1 VPVLA
6 ILSVVWGAGAAF
18 VFRRLSNRTR
28 ALAAIDRMV
37 AHALELPLFMDEP
50 AVVLRAARDLLRA
63 NARLFG
69 AIWLPCAL
77 MAGSFALVYEPLND
91 HFGYGPLAAGHAAVI
106 TAQGIAA
113 SGLRLETS
121 PAVAVETPGIR
132 ALAKD
137 EISWRVRP
145 VSAGPQTFLVTDGS
159 RVFRARRAPLT
170 RTGDA
175 AVARIEVPWPGARYF
190 HLPWLAWFFILSFVG
205 AIVFR
210 CFGPI
215 KRTATI
221 AITLFFCGGVKAQ
234 TPVILISVDTLRA
247 DHLSSYGYRRVRT
260 PHIDALARGGTLFG
274 QIDSQIP
281 LTLPSHASLLMSAYP
296 AATGVEENGALVPP
310 NSITL
315 ASVLKAHGYRTAAF
329 IGSIVLDRRYGLN
342 QGFDTYDSPFDA
354 GAGPQNPF
362 SSRVTRDANLVFRSA
377 RVWLDA
383 NRDKPLFA
391 FIHLYDLHLPYK
403 LPGYSPVEPSLTG
416 YDAELEYVDAAAGRF
431 IESLERNGLWQRAIV
446 ILLADHGESLG
457 EHGESGHGYFIYEST
472 IHVPLL
478 IHWPADW
485 QRAHPAQVNEPGGL
499 IDVAPTILEA
509 LKLPPPGSFH
519 GKSLFGGARPVLSES
534 MYARDAF
541 GWAGLRS
548 IRTGGEKLIEAPR
561 AELYNL
567 GSDTG
572 ELHNLAGARAGG
584 MASLK
589 QRLDTISPPAGA
601 RREAPSAG
609 QQALRSL
616 GYIAGPAGA
625 VNSHSS
631 IDPKDRIREFESY
644 TRAIGLMYTGRAR
657 EAVSLLRTV
666 LANDPR
672 NDAMRVDLGHA
683 YLDAGRPAE
692 ALREWDAI
700 LAREPGFTPA
710 SEAEGF
716 YWMEKLDFAY
726 AEAAFE
732 KTLRVA
738 PRDYEANFA
747 MAIVEEKLGKPA
759 EAERRRKIMCEIS
772 PSTPGCGAAL
782 WWTPFFGHKNRLFL
796 DGGRH

>member
-1 VPVLA
+1 
-6 ILSVVWGAGAAF
+6 
-18 VFRRLSNRTR
+18 
-28 ALAAIDRMV
+28 MV
-37 AHALELPLFMDEP
+37 AHALELPLFIDEP
-50 AVVLRAARDLLRA
+50 AVVLRGARDLLRA
-63 NARLFG
+63 NLRLFG
-69 AIWLPCAL
+69 AIWSPCAL
-77 MAGSFALVYEPLND
+77 MVCSFALVYEPLNG
-91 HFGYGPLAAGHAAVI
+91 HFGYGELAAGQAAVI
-106 TAQGIAA
+106 TAQGRALDR
-113 SGLRLETS
+113 LRLQTS
-121 PAVAVETPGIR
+121 PAVAVETPGVR
-132 ALAKD
+132 AVAKD

-145 VSAGPQTFLVTDGS
+145 VSTGPQTFLVANGS
-159 RVFRARRAPLT
+159 RLFRAGRAPVT

-175 AVARIEVPWPGARYF
+175 AVARIEVPWPAARYF
-190 HLPWLAWFFILSFVG
+190 HLPWLAWFFILSSAG
-205 AIVFR
+205 AIVFGR
-210 CFGPI
+210 IQAVRRVAG
-215 KRTATI
+215 I
-221 AITLFFCGGVKAQ
+221 AAALILCVPAHAQ

-247 DHLSSYGYRRVRT
+247 DHLSCYGYKRVRT
-260 PHIDALARGGTLFG
+260 PHINALARGGTLFG

-281 LTLPSHASLLMSAYP
+281 LTLPSHASLLTSAYP

-310 NSITL
+310 GSITL

-329 IGSIVLDRRYGLN
+329 IGSIALDRRYGLD
-342 QGFDTYDSPFDA
+342 QGFDTYDSPFDSA
-354 GAGPQNPF
+354 AGPQNPF

-383 NRDKPLFA
+383 NREKPLFA

-403 LPGYSPVEPSLTG
+403 LPGYSPVEPSLAG
-416 YDAELEYVDAAAGRF
+416 YDGELEYVDAATGRF
-431 IESLERNGLWQRAIV
+431 IESLERNGLWQKAIV

-478 IHWPADW
+478 IHWPADS
-485 QRAHPAQVNEPGGL
+485 QRAYSAQVSEPGGL

-509 LKLPPPGSFH
+509 LKLSPPASFH
-519 GKSLFGGARPVLSES
+519 GKSLFTGARPVLSES
-534 MYARDAF
+534 MYSRDAF

-548 IRTGGEKLIEAPR
+548 IRMGGDKLIEAPR
-561 AELYNL
+561 PELYDL
-567 GSDTG
+567 SSGAV
-572 ELHNLAGARAGG
+572 EAHNLASIREGRIAA
-584 MASLK
+584 LK
-589 QRLDTISPPAGA
+589 QRLDALTPRSRARGESPSGG
-601 RREAPSAG
+601 AG

-616 GYIAGPAGA
+616 GYIAGPGGTAA
-625 VNSHSS
+625 AHSN
-631 IDPKDRIREFESY
+631 IDPKDRIREFETY

-666 LANDPR
+666 MASDPR

-716 YWMEKLDFAY
+716 YWMEKLDFGRAG
-726 AEAAFE
+726 AAFE

-747 MAIVEEKLGKPA
+747 MEIVDEKLGKTA
-759 EAERRRKIMCEIS
+759 DAERRRKIVCEIS
-772 PSTPGCGAAL
+772 PSTPGCEAAGAAS
-782 WWTPFFGHKNRLFL
+782 R
-796 DGGRH
+796 